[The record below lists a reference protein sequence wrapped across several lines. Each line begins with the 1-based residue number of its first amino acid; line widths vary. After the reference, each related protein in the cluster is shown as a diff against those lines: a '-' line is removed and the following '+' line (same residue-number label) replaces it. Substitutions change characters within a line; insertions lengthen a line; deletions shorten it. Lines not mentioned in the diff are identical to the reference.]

1 MPRPAAGDGAPR
13 RRGETKA
20 TDGRDGWN
28 AAAAA
33 PADARAAEAAASGA
47 GSFMMMAML
56 ISIRELSERRALFL
70 SSLRSERL
78 FDSWNSGSRVFLLAE
93 RCDPP

>member
-13 RRGETKA
+13 RRSETKA

-28 AAAAA
+28 AAAAAA

-56 ISIRELSERRALFL
+56 ISIRELSERRALL
-70 SSLRSERL
+70 CPRYGPSASSISQSSNADR
-78 FDSWNSGSRVFLLAE
+78 RVFLAV
-93 RCDPP
+93 R